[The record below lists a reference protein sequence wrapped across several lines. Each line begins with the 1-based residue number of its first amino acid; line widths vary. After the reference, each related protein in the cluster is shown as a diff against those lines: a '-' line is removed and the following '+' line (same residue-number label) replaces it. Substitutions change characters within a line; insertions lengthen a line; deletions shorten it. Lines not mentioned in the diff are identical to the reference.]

1 MDILEVLA
9 NDEPMLTNLGRND
22 VDDLDIYFV
31 PK

>member
-9 NDEPMLTNLGRND
+9 DDDAMLTYLGGNNI
-22 VDDLDIYFV
+22 DDLDIYFV